1 MSSAVPIHAP
11 VAPRRTERRALEE
24 LGTQLA
30 RRRGR
35 ARLLG
40 PGQHETALPESV
52 YAILREAVRQ
62 LRDGNAVALLPVTTE
77 LTTREA
83 ADLLNVAPAHV
94 TDLVERG
101 EIPHRTVSG
110 RRRVLVRDVLAY
122 KARHDARARRALQGL
137 VDFAQR
143 HDLYFE

>member
-1 MSSAVPIHAP
+1 MSSAIPIHA
-11 VAPRRTERRALEE
+11 RRTEQRALDE
-24 LGTQLA
+24 LSTLLA

-35 ARLLG
+35 AHLLG
-40 PGQHETALPESV
+40 PGRHETALPESV

-83 ADLLNVAPAHV
+83 ADLLNVSPAHV
-94 TDLVERG
+94 RDLVERG
-101 EIPHRTVSG
+101 EIPQRTVSG
-110 RRRVLVRDVLAY
+110 RRRRRVLVRDVLEY
-122 KARHDARARRALQGL
+122 KARHDTRARRALQGL

-143 HDLYFE
+143 HDVYFE